1 MKKKQ
6 AKKKFKALA
15 KAAYDSM
22 YPHIRK
28 IKVDFAPKE
37 EKGHIVV
44 VASAY
49 PSKRTKVRVS
59 KALMTQQNKKMKE
72 QETLVDPKRIP
83 DTTRILTNLAY
94 MMGDV
99 TNTLMM
105 DAEFRVKQLGF
116 NLKYDCKRR
125 LKQAVEDTAR
135 AKRSWQAFA
144 AEMYQLKDAEQACD
158 DSDFFADIVLLIA
171 DRVGDNGTRQEMV
184 RKMIYRLK
192 SQVNIYEQLKYHK

>member
-1 MKKKQ
+1 M
-6 AKKKFKALA
+6 
-15 KAAYDSM
+15 
-22 YPHIRK
+22 
-28 IKVDFAPKE
+28 E
-37 EKGHIVV
+37 
-44 VASAY
+44 
-49 PSKRTKVRVS
+49 
-59 KALMTQQNKKMKE
+59 E
-72 QETLVDPKRIP
+72 QEALVDPKRIP
-83 DTTRILTNLAY
+83 DATRILTNLAY
-94 MMGDV
+94 LMGDV

-105 DAEFRVKQLGF
+105 DAEYRVKQLGF
-116 NLKYDCKRR
+116 NLKHDCKRR

-135 AKRSWQAFA
+135 AKRSWQSFA

>member
-1 MKKKQ
+1 
-6 AKKKFKALA
+6 
-15 KAAYDSM
+15 
-22 YPHIRK
+22 
-28 IKVDFAPKE
+28 
-37 EKGHIVV
+37 
-44 VASAY
+44 
-49 PSKRTKVRVS
+49 
-59 KALMTQQNKKMKE
+59 MKE

-83 DTTRILTNLAY
+83 DVTRILTNLAY

-105 DAEFRVKQLGF
+105 DTEFRVKQLGF
-116 NLKYDCKRR
+116 NLKHDCKRR

-171 DRVGDNGTRQEMV
+171 DRVGDNAERQEMV
-184 RKMIYRLK
+184 HKMIYRMK
-192 SQVNIYEQLKYHK
+192 SQVDIYEQLKYHK

>member
-1 MKKKQ
+1 
-6 AKKKFKALA
+6 
-15 KAAYDSM
+15 
-22 YPHIRK
+22 
-28 IKVDFAPKE
+28 
-37 EKGHIVV
+37 
-44 VASAY
+44 
-49 PSKRTKVRVS
+49 
-59 KALMTQQNKKMKE
+59 MKE

-83 DTTRILTNLAY
+83 DVTRILTNLAY

-116 NLKYDCKRR
+116 NIKHDCKRR

-144 AEMYQLKDAEQACD
+144 AEMYQLKDAEQACK

-171 DRVGDNGTRQEMV
+171 DRVGDNDARQEMV

-192 SQVNIYEQLKYHK
+192 SQVYIYEQLKYHK

>member
-1 MKKKQ
+1 
-6 AKKKFKALA
+6 
-15 KAAYDSM
+15 
-22 YPHIRK
+22 
-28 IKVDFAPKE
+28 
-37 EKGHIVV
+37 
-44 VASAY
+44 
-49 PSKRTKVRVS
+49 
-59 KALMTQQNKKMKE
+59 MKE

-83 DTTRILTNLAY
+83 DATRILTNLAY

-105 DAEFRVKQLGF
+105 DAEYRVKQLGF
-116 NLKYDCKRR
+116 NLKHDCKRR
-125 LKQAVEDTAR
+125 LRQAVADTAR

-171 DRVGDNGTRQEMV
+171 DRVGDNDTRQEMV

>member
-1 MKKKQ
+1 
-6 AKKKFKALA
+6 
-15 KAAYDSM
+15 
-22 YPHIRK
+22 
-28 IKVDFAPKE
+28 
-37 EKGHIVV
+37 
-44 VASAY
+44 
-49 PSKRTKVRVS
+49 
-59 KALMTQQNKKMKE
+59 MKE

-83 DTTRILTNLAY
+83 DVTRILTNLAY

-116 NLKYDCKRR
+116 NLKHDCKRR

-171 DRVGDNGTRQEMV
+171 DRVGDNAERQEMV
-184 RKMIYRLK
+184 HKMIYRMK
-192 SQVNIYEQLKYHK
+192 SQVDIYEQLKYHK

>member
-1 MKKKQ
+1 
-6 AKKKFKALA
+6 
-15 KAAYDSM
+15 
-22 YPHIRK
+22 
-28 IKVDFAPKE
+28 
-37 EKGHIVV
+37 
-44 VASAY
+44 
-49 PSKRTKVRVS
+49 
-59 KALMTQQNKKMKE
+59 MKE
-72 QETLVDPKRIP
+72 QGTLVDPKRIP
-83 DTTRILTNLAY
+83 DATRILTNLAY
-94 MMGDV
+94 LMGDV

-105 DAEFRVKQLGF
+105 DAEYRVKQLGF
-116 NLKYDCKRR
+116 NLKHDGKRR

-171 DRVGDNGTRQEMV
+171 DRVGDNDTRQEMV

>member
-1 MKKKQ
+1 
-6 AKKKFKALA
+6 
-15 KAAYDSM
+15 
-22 YPHIRK
+22 
-28 IKVDFAPKE
+28 
-37 EKGHIVV
+37 
-44 VASAY
+44 
-49 PSKRTKVRVS
+49 
-59 KALMTQQNKKMKE
+59 MKE
-72 QETLVDPKRIP
+72 QGTLVDPKRIP
-83 DTTRILTNLAY
+83 DATRILTNLAY
-94 MMGDV
+94 LMGDV

-105 DAEFRVKQLGF
+105 DAEYRVKQLGF
-116 NLKYDCKRR
+116 NLKHDFKRR

-171 DRVGDNGTRQEMV
+171 DRVGDNDTRQEMV

>member
-1 MKKKQ
+1 
-6 AKKKFKALA
+6 
-15 KAAYDSM
+15 
-22 YPHIRK
+22 
-28 IKVDFAPKE
+28 
-37 EKGHIVV
+37 
-44 VASAY
+44 
-49 PSKRTKVRVS
+49 
-59 KALMTQQNKKMKE
+59 MKE

-83 DTTRILTNLAY
+83 DVTRILTNLAY

-105 DAEFRVKQLGF
+105 DAEYRVKQLGF
-116 NLKYDCKRR
+116 SLKHDCKRR

-171 DRVGDNGTRQEMV
+171 DRVGDNDARQEMV
-184 RKMIYRLK
+184 HKMIYRMK
-192 SQVNIYEQLKYHK
+192 SQVDIYEQLKYHK